1 MKRSVLVWSIA
12 AAAAFV
18 LLFWTVFT
26 RLAAQWGSDD
36 NYSHGFLIVPLALWF
51 AWDRRHRAAA
61 TPIRPSHWGLAGV
74 AASLLLLAAGTL
86 GAELFL
92 TRIAMI
98 AMVASAVLFLFGGA
112 QLRLMAFPIAFLLL
126 MVPLPAIVFN
136 QIAFPLQLL
145 ASHVGHL
152 TLSALDVPVMRQ
164 GNLIILAETRLE
176 VVEACSGIRSLVSL
190 LTLGLAYGYFSNLP
204 PGGRALLA
212 VMTVPLAVVAN
223 ALRVAGTGVAAHYY
237 GAAAAEGFFH
247 AFSGWLVF
255 GFSFAMLVALDRT
268 VRWLDRTR
276 PEASRAAAT
285 VA

>member
-1 MKRSVLVWSIA
+1 MKRSVLAWSIA

-18 LLFWTVFT
+18 LLFWPVLT

-51 AWDRRHRAAA
+51 VWDRRHRAAA
-61 TPIRPSHWGLAGV
+61 TPIRPSYWGLAGV
-74 AASLLLLAAGTL
+74 AASLLLLAGGVL
-86 GAELFL
+86 GAELFV

-98 AMVASAVLFLFGGA
+98 ATVASAVLFLFGPA
-112 QLRLMAFPIAFLLL
+112 QLRLMAFPVAFLLL

-190 LTLGLAYGYFSNLP
+190 LTLGLVYGYFSNLP
-204 PGGRALLA
+204 PGARALLA

-223 ALRVAGTGVAAHYY
+223 ALRVAGTGVAAHHY

-255 GFSFAMLVALDRT
+255 GFAFAMLVALDRT

-276 PEASRAAAT
+276 PETSRAAT
-285 VA
+285 SVA